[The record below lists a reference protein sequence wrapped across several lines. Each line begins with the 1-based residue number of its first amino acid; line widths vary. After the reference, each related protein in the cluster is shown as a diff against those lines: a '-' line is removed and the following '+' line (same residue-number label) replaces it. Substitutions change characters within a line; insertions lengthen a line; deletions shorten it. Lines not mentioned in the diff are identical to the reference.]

1 MNIAGFKERLNE
13 NTPHACYTR
22 TTRVYA
28 TNSLGNTPTVDIA
41 ERSNGKNDNYQ
52 SNKIGK
58 KKNKKRHASARFA
71 SRCLSELLIGYSA
84 GLSGQASYYY
94 LLAGYRSTPPT
105 FTGSYLLDCEASQ
118 LTQSK
123 KNKTHTH
130 VHEQPHTRQREAKT
144 QHSAKLW
151 DPTREKRG
159 HIVINHRGIRYF
171 QV

>member
-1 MNIAGFKERLNE
+1 MNTPAVVCHHKTFMAVGWRVKTDTGSVCSMNIAGFKERLNE

-84 GLSGQASYYY
+84 GLSG
-94 LLAGYRSTPPT
+94 
-105 FTGSYLLDCEASQ
+105 
-118 LTQSK
+118 
-123 KNKTHTH
+123 
-130 VHEQPHTRQREAKT
+130 
-144 QHSAKLW
+144 
-151 DPTREKRG
+151 
-159 HIVINHRGIRYF
+159 
-171 QV
+171 